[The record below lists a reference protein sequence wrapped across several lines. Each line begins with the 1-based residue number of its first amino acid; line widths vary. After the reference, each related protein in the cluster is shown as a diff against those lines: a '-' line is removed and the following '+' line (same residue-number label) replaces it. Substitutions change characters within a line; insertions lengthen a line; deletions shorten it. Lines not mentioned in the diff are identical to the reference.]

1 MAMNPMQ
8 KKARTSFILG
18 VVITLLLTGI
28 VIALLL
34 FHVNK
39 LNTEISTLNANRKK
53 VYVLSQDVKSGEE
66 ITEDMFAL
74 KAVDQT
80 TIPANAT

>member
-34 FHVNK
+34 SFI
-39 LNTEISTLNANRKK
+39 LKK
-53 VYVLSQDVKSGEE
+53 TVFGRNIYCK
-66 ITEDMFAL
+66 
-74 KAVDQT
+74 
-80 TIPANAT
+80 

>member
-34 FHVNK
+34 FYVNK
-39 LNTEISTLNANRKK
+39 LIQRFLH
-53 VYVLSQDVKSGEE
+53 
-66 ITEDMFAL
+66 
-74 KAVDQT
+74 
-80 TIPANAT
+80 